1 MRRFLIVAT
10 ALASAMLVTASQA
23 QSPPGPW
30 TQVGGLS
37 CQLAPSI
44 GLIVISQQK
53 MTCVFTP
60 NQPNWPVQ
68 RYEGSMTNLGID
80 LGATA
85 GGVLGWAVFSSTVG
99 PAFGGLAGT
108 YVGASGEATLGVGAG
123 ANVLIGGVGEER
135 DPAAAFVAGHGRPK
149 RFARRFRSRVGGIAL
164 TNVLT
169 KCESGRG
176 SVIDAPFHASVC
188 HED

>member
-1 MRRFLIVAT
+1 MRKFLIVAT
-10 ALASAMLVTASQA
+10 TLASALLVSATGHA

-37 CQLAPSI
+37 CQLAPAI

-68 RYEGSMTNLGID
+68 RYAGSMTNLGVD

-99 PAFGGLAGT
+99 PAFGGLAGS

-123 ANVLIGGVGEER
+123 ANVLIGGS
-135 DPAAAFVAGHGRPK
+135 
-149 RFARRFRSRVGGIAL
+149 ARSVTL
-164 TNVLT
+164 QPL
-169 KCESGRG
+169 SLQG
-176 SVIDAPFHASVC
+176 SVGLNVQLGVSGLELVTLP
-188 HED
+188 

>member
-1 MRRFLIVAT
+1 MRKFLLVAT
-10 ALASAMLVTASQA
+10 TLASALLVSATGQA
-23 QSPPGPW
+23 QSPSGPW

-44 GLIVISQQK
+44 GLIVISEQK

-68 RYEGSMTNLGID
+68 RYAGSMTNLGVD

-108 YVGASGEATLGVGAG
+108 YVGASGEATLGVCKAG
-123 ANVLIGGVGEER
+123 SASTFNSV
-135 DPAAAFVAGHGRPK
+135 
-149 RFARRFRSRVGGIAL
+149 FRGLSSSRCPEGI
-164 TNVLT
+164 
-169 KCESGRG
+169 
-176 SVIDAPFHASVC
+176 
-188 HED
+188 

>member
-1 MRRFLIVAT
+1 MRKFLLVAT
-10 ALASAMLVTASQA
+10 TLASALLVSATGQA
-23 QSPPGPW
+23 QSPSGPW

-37 CQLAPSI
+37 CKLAPSI
-44 GLIVISQQK
+44 GLIVISEQK

-68 RYEGSMTNLGID
+68 RYAGSMTNLGVD

-123 ANVLIGGVGEER
+123 VNVLIGGSARSVTLQPLSLQGGVGLNVQLGVSGLEL
-135 DPAAAFVAGHGRPK
+135 VALP
-149 RFARRFRSRVGGIAL
+149 
-164 TNVLT
+164 
-169 KCESGRG
+169 
-176 SVIDAPFHASVC
+176 
-188 HED
+188 